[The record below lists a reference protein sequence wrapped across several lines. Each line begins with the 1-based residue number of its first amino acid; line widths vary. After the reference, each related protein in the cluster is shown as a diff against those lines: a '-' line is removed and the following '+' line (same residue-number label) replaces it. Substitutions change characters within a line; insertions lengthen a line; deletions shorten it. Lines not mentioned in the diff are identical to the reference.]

1 MKLTKAEASAIARM
15 QERLDNMK
23 VQVAKRAYL
32 EKCPE
37 CKETDTT
44 IEGLEAAS
52 AGIEQA
58 LEQFYSE

>member
-1 MKLTKAEASAIARM
+1 MKLTKTEARAIARM
-15 QERLDNMK
+15 QERIDQMK
-23 VQVAKRAYL
+23 SDVAKRAYL
-32 EKCPE
+32 DKCPE
-37 CKETDTT
+37 HKETDAT